1 MLSTRRP
8 RRGQRGFIMVI
19 ALVALVIMTLAA
31 LGLMRTVSTSA
42 TIAGNL
48 AFEQAAATSADRAVE
63 AAIAWLENSTG
74 KASVSGLGT
83 CSTGTTVLA
92 CDQKAAGYAAV
103 RTDPASGQTWTT
115 VWNTLV
121 AAGYT
126 AVTLSPAQDSA
137 GNTPAYLIQRMCS
150 TAGDASSTNGSSAS
164 PLALDT
170 SSSRKAGSL
179 APPTNAQV
187 YYRITVRVAGPRN
200 TISFIQAM
208 VAL

>member
-1 MLSTRRP
+1 MLSTPRP

-31 LGLMRTVSTSA
+31 LALMRTVSTSA

-63 AAIAWLENSTG
+63 AAIAWLENSNG

-83 CSTGTTVLA
+83 CSPGTTVLA
-92 CDQKAAGYAAV
+92 CDQKSAGYAAT
-103 RTDPASGQTWTT
+103 RTDPTSSQTWTT
-115 VWNTLV
+115 VWNNLMT
-121 AAGYT
+121 AGYT
-126 AVTLSPAQDSA
+126 AVTLNPAQDSA
-137 GNTPAYLIQRMCS
+137 GNTPAYIIQRMCS
-150 TAGDASSTNGSSAS
+150 IAGDASSTNGCSAS

-170 SSSRKAGSL
+170 SSSRKAGSV
-179 APPTNAQV
+179 APPANAQV